1 MFYEIITKNVRIAVL
16 MKKYGTPLYVDPIL
30 LAGAIKIKFLTF
42 LLYSGFSA
50 NVIRGM
56 VPPRETPP
64 TSTLEYPVTD
74 ITRSMAAG
82 KS

>member
-1 MFYEIITKNVRIAVL
+1 
-16 MKKYGTPLYVDPIL
+16 MKKYGAPLYEDPIL
-30 LAGAIKIKFLTF
+30 LAGAIRIKFRTF

-50 NVIRGM
+50 NVIRGI

-64 TSTLEYPVTD
+64 TSTFEYPVTD